1 MPLNSTLTRRPHS
14 NNRSP
19 QRENQTLGLT
29 KEYIPVKDSHH
40 ARGIWLWPRKWSHF
54 VVLITGYK
62 TYFRAVPSTNCRL
75 LRSRQGS
82 HKEHHC
88 RGHNTYY
95 VGGGIPQRRGKDPF
109 CSWLIKEFTWV
120 YWVTATH
127 LEKLALRHPVNEAI
141 IIFYA
146 TVFFNDEENLSLLY
160 FKLFGSIYGR
170 LSLAFYNH
178 WYLIQ
183 SID

>member
-88 RGHNTYY
+88 KGHNTYY

-109 CSWLIKEFTWV
+109 CSWLIEEFIWV

-127 LEKLALRHPVNEAI
+127 LEKLALRHPVNEAN

-146 TVFFNDEENLSLLY
+146 TVLFNDEENLSLLY
-160 FKLFGSIYGR
+160 FKLFG
-170 LSLAFYNH
+170 
-178 WYLIQ
+178 
-183 SID
+183 